1 MEKLKNFFSGLN
13 EFLSYKIWNGD
24 KVDITAATFLTIII
38 SIIVVNFFLKLIH
51 KLVTAKL
58 PEEDKNKFISVF
70 GFLRYLF
77 YIFVVLVIIHTSGV
91 NITVL
96 LTASAAL
103 FVGLGFALQY
113 LFQDIIS
120 GILIIM
126 DQSLRVGDIVEV
138 NQKVGRV
145 FEIRLRTTRALTRDD
160 KVVIIPN
167 HQFLTDSIYN
177 YTQNHKST
185 RESVKVGVAYG
196 SDVVLVTK
204 ILENIASEQKG
215 ILKNPKPFVLF
226 EDFGDSAL
234 LFSINF
240 FINDSYGDP
249 KIKSAMR
256 YIIDAKFREHNISIP
271 FPQRDV
277 HVFNSSSIE
286 TMQVENKNIG
296 NGN

>member
-1 MEKLKNFFSGLN
+1 MEKLKNFFDGLN

-24 KVDITAATFLTIII
+24 KVDLTAATFLTIII
-38 SIIVVNFFLKLIH
+38 SIIVVNFLLKLIH

-77 YIFVVLVIIHTSGV
+77 YIIVVLVILHTSGV
-91 NITVL
+91 NLTVL

-120 GILIIM
+120 GILIIT

-160 KVVIIPN
+160 KVIIIPN

-204 ILENIASEQKG
+204 ILEDIASEQKG

-277 HVFNSSSIE
+277 HVFQSGPME
-286 TMQVENKNIG
+286 TKQVENKNIG

>member
-1 MEKLKNFFSGLN
+1 MEKLKNFFNGLN

-38 SIIVVNFFLKLIH
+38 SIIVVNFILKLIH

-77 YIFVVLVIIHTSGV
+77 YIFVVLVILHTSGV
-91 NITVL
+91 NLTVL

-160 KVVIIPN
+160 KVIIIPN

-215 ILKNPKPFVLF
+215 ILKNPK
-226 EDFGDSAL
+226 A
-234 LFSINF
+234 ICT
-240 FINDSYGDP
+240 I
-249 KIKSAMR
+249 
-256 YIIDAKFREHNISIP
+256 
-271 FPQRDV
+271 
-277 HVFNSSSIE
+277 
-286 TMQVENKNIG
+286 
-296 NGN
+296 

>member
-1 MEKLKNFFSGLN
+1 MEELKSIFKGLD
-13 EFLSYKIWNGD
+13 EFLAYKIWNGD
-24 KVDITAATFLTIII
+24 KVDITAATFLTVII
-38 SIIVVNFFLKLIH
+38 SLIIVNYALKLFH

-77 YIFVVLVIIHTSGV
+77 YILVVLVVLHTSGV
-91 NITVL
+91 NLTVL

-138 NQKVGRV
+138 NQKVGQV

-160 KVVIIPN
+160 KVIIIPN

-185 RESVKVGVAYG
+185 RENVKVGVAYG

-215 ILKNPKPFVLF
+215 VLKNPKPFVLF

-277 HVFNSSSIE
+277 HVFQSHPIQ
-286 TMQVENKNIG
+286 TMQVEKKDVG

>member
-1 MEKLKNFFSGLN
+1 MEELKNIFKGLD
-13 EFLSYKIWNGD
+13 EFLAYKIWNGD
-24 KVDITAATFLTIII
+24 KVDITAATFLTVII
-38 SIIVVNFFLKLIH
+38 SLIVVNYALKLFH

-77 YIFVVLVIIHTSGV
+77 YILVVLVVLHTSGV
-91 NITVL
+91 NLTVL

-138 NQKVGRV
+138 NQKVGQV

-160 KVVIIPN
+160 KVIIIPN

-185 RESVKVGVAYG
+185 RENVKVGVAYG
-196 SDVVLVTK
+196 SDVNLVTK

-215 ILKNPKPFVLF
+215 VLNNPKPFVLF
-226 EDFGDSAL
+226 DDFGDSAL

-240 FINDSYGDP
+240 FISDSYGDP

-256 YIIDAKFREHNISIP
+256 YKIDAKFREHGISIP

-277 HVFNSSSIE
+277 HLFQPRPFQKVQIDNN
-286 TMQVENKNIG
+286 TAT

>member
-1 MEKLKNFFSGLN
+1 MEEIKNIVKVVN
-13 EFLSYKIWNGD
+13 EFLAYKIWPGD
-24 KVDITAATFLTIII
+24 KVVITAGTLLIIII
-38 SIIVVNFFLKLIH
+38 SVIVVTYALKLVH
-51 KLVTAKL
+51 RLVTAKL
-58 PEEDKNKFISVF
+58 PEEDKNKFISIF

-77 YIFVVLVIIHTSGV
+77 YIMVVLVILHTSGV
-91 NITVL
+91 NLTVL

-120 GILIIM
+120 GILIIL
-126 DQSLRVGDIVEV
+126 DQSLRVGDIIEV
-138 NQKVGRV
+138 NQKVGQV

-160 KVVIIPN
+160 KVIIIPN

-185 RESVKVGVAYG
+185 RESVKIGVAYG
-196 SDVVLVTK
+196 SDVNLVTK
-204 ILENIASEQKG
+204 ILENITSDQKG
-215 ILKNPKPFVLF
+215 VLKNPKPFVLF

-240 FINDSYGDP
+240 YISDSYGDP

-256 YIIDAKFREHNISIP
+256 YRIDAKFREHNISIP
-271 FPQRDV
+271 FPQRDIHLFQSRPLKTSQV
-277 HVFNSSSIE
+277 DNNSAGY
-286 TMQVENKNIG
+286 G
-296 NGN
+296 N

>member
-1 MEKLKNFFSGLN
+1 MEKLKNFFNGLN

-38 SIIVVNFFLKLIH
+38 SIILVNFFLKLVH

-58 PEEDKNKFISVF
+58 PDEDKNKFISVF

-77 YIFVVLVIIHTSGV
+77 YIFVVLVILHTSGV
-91 NITVL
+91 NLTVL

-138 NQKVGRV
+138 NQKVGQV

-160 KVVIIPN
+160 KVIIIPN

-185 RESVKVGVAYG
+185 RENVKVGVAYG

-215 ILKNPKPFVLF
+215 VLKDPKPFVLF

-256 YIIDAKFREHNISIP
+256 YMIDAKFREHNISIP

-277 HVFNSSSIE
+277 HMFQSRPIQ
-286 TMQVENKNIG
+286 TMQVEKKDIG

>member
-1 MEKLKNFFSGLN
+1 MEEIKSILKVLD
-13 EFLSYKIWNGD
+13 EFLAYKIWNGD
-24 KVDITAATFLTIII
+24 KVDITAATFLTVII
-38 SIIVVNFFLKLIH
+38 SLVVVNYALKLFH
-51 KLVTAKL
+51 RLVTAKL

-77 YIFVVLVIIHTSGV
+77 YILVVLVILHTSGV
-91 NITVL
+91 NLTVL

-138 NQKVGRV
+138 NQKVGQV

-160 KVVIIPN
+160 KVIIIPN

-215 ILKNPKPFVLF
+215 VLKNPKPFVLF

-256 YIIDAKFREHNISIP
+256 YIIDAKFRDHNISIP

-277 HVFNSSSIE
+277 HVFQSRPIQ
-286 TMQVENKNIG
+286 TMQVEKKDIG

>member
-1 MEKLKNFFSGLN
+1 MEELKSILKGLD
-13 EFLSYKIWNGD
+13 EFLAYKIWNGD
-24 KVDITAATFLTIII
+24 KVDITAATFLTVII
-38 SIIVVNFFLKLIH
+38 SLVVVNYALKLFH
-51 KLVTAKL
+51 RLVTAKL

-77 YIFVVLVIIHTSGV
+77 YILVVLVILHTSGV
-91 NITVL
+91 NLTVL

-138 NQKVGRV
+138 NQKVGQV

-160 KVVIIPN
+160 KVIIIPN

-185 RESVKVGVAYG
+185 RENVKVGVAYG

-215 ILKNPKPFVLF
+215 VLKNPKPFVLF

-277 HVFNSSSIE
+277 HVFQSRPIQ
-286 TMQVENKNIG
+286 TIQVEKKDIG

>member
-1 MEKLKNFFSGLN
+1 MEELKDIFKGLD
-13 EFLSYKIWNGD
+13 EFLAYKIWNGD
-24 KVDITAATFLTIII
+24 KVDITAATFLTVII
-38 SIIVVNFFLKLIH
+38 SLIIVNYALKLFH

-77 YIFVVLVIIHTSGV
+77 YILVVLVVLHTSGV
-91 NITVL
+91 NLTVL

-138 NQKVGRV
+138 NQKVGQV

-160 KVVIIPN
+160 KVIIIPN

-185 RESVKVGVAYG
+185 RENVKVGVAYG

-215 ILKNPKPFVLF
+215 VLKNPKPFVLF

-277 HVFNSSSIE
+277 HVFQSHPIQ
-286 TMQVENKNIG
+286 TMQVEKKDVG

>member
-1 MEKLKNFFSGLN
+1 
-13 EFLSYKIWNGD
+13 
-24 KVDITAATFLTIII
+24 
-38 SIIVVNFFLKLIH
+38 
-51 KLVTAKL
+51 L

-77 YIFVVLVIIHTSGV
+77 YILVVLVVLHTSGV
-91 NITVL
+91 NLTVL

-138 NQKVGRV
+138 NQKVGQV

-160 KVVIIPN
+160 KVIIIPN

-185 RESVKVGVAYG
+185 RENVKVGVAYG

-215 ILKNPKPFVLF
+215 VLKNPKPFVLF

-277 HVFNSSSIE
+277 HVFQSHPIQ
-286 TMQVENKNIG
+286 TMQVEKKDVG

>member
-1 MEKLKNFFSGLN
+1 MEELKDIFKGLD
-13 EFLSYKIWNGD
+13 EFLAYKIWNGD
-24 KVDITAATFLTIII
+24 KVDITAATFLTVII
-38 SIIVVNFFLKLIH
+38 SLIIVNYALKLFH

-77 YIFVVLVIIHTSGV
+77 YILVVLVVLHTSGV
-91 NITVL
+91 NLTVL

-138 NQKVGRV
+138 NQKVGQV

-160 KVVIIPN
+160 KVIIIPN

-185 RESVKVGVAYG
+185 RENVKVGVAYG

-215 ILKNPKPFVLF
+215 VLKNPKPFVLF

-256 YIIDAKFREHNISIP
+256 YIIYAKFREHNISIP

-277 HVFNSSSIE
+277 HVFQSHPIQ
-286 TMQVENKNIG
+286 TMQVEKKDIG

>member
-1 MEKLKNFFSGLN
+1 MEKLKDFFNGLN

-77 YIFVVLVIIHTSGV
+77 YILVVLVILHTSGV
-91 NITVL
+91 NLTVL

-160 KVVIIPN
+160 KVIIIPN

-185 RESVKVGVAYG
+185 RENVKVGVAYG

-215 ILKNPKPFVLF
+215 VLKNPKPFVLF

>member
-1 MEKLKNFFSGLN
+1 MEEIKSILKVLD
-13 EFLSYKIWNGD
+13 EFLAYKIWNGD
-24 KVDITAATFLTIII
+24 KVDITAATFLTVII
-38 SIIVVNFFLKLIH
+38 SLVVVNYALKLFH
-51 KLVTAKL
+51 RLVTAKL

-77 YIFVVLVIIHTSGV
+77 YILVVLVILHTSGV
-91 NITVL
+91 NLTVL

-138 NQKVGRV
+138 NQKVGQV

-160 KVVIIPN
+160 KVIIIPN

-215 ILKNPKPFVLF
+215 VLKNPKPFVLF

-277 HVFNSSSIE
+277 HVFQSRPIQ
-286 TMQVENKNIG
+286 TMQVEKKDIG

>member
-1 MEKLKNFFSGLN
+1 MEKLKNFFNGLN

-38 SIIVVNFFLKLIH
+38 SIILVNFFLKLVH

-58 PEEDKNKFISVF
+58 PDEDKNKFISVF

-77 YIFVVLVIIHTSGV
+77 YIFVVLVILHTSGV
-91 NITVL
+91 NLTVL

-138 NQKVGRV
+138 NQKVGQV

-160 KVVIIPN
+160 KVIIIPN

-185 RESVKVGVAYG
+185 RENVKVGVAYG

-215 ILKNPKPFVLF
+215 VLKDPKPFVLF

-256 YIIDAKFREHNISIP
+256 YMIDAKFREHNISIP

-277 HVFNSSSIE
+277 HMFQSRPIQM
-286 TMQVENKNIG
+286 MQVEKKDIG